1 MTGGDWPER
10 SIEDLETILRGV
22 SSQGEPQ
29 DPEYVD
35 TQKLKPG
42 SVMVLFTP
50 PPEGP
55 SIVLTRRSQ
64 SVRTHRGEIAFPGG
78 KPELEDK
85 SSVDTALRETEEEIG
100 ISRSDIDIWGGLP
113 AVMTVSSGFRLD
125 IHTGLIKK
133 LPTFEPQ
140 PNEVSEVFTTPV
152 SLLDN
157 PANSRAERIMQN
169 GQILD
174 RPSYS
179 HNGRV
184 IWGATARIIDQMLS
198 ILNTS

>member
-10 SIEDLETILRGV
+10 SIEDLEAILRRV
-22 SSQGEPQ
+22 SSQG
-29 DPEYVD
+29 DPEQVD
-35 TQKLKPG
+35 AQKLKPG

-50 PPEGP
+50 TSEGP

-64 SVRTHRGEIAFPGG
+64 NVRTHRGEIAFPGG
-78 KPELEDK
+78 KPELKDK

-113 AVMTVSSGFRLD
+113 AVITVSSGFRLD
-125 IHTGLIKK
+125 IHTGLLKNF
-133 LPTFEPQ
+133 PTFEPQ

-152 SLLDN
+152 SHLDN
-157 PANSRAERIMQN
+157 PANARSERIMRN

-174 RPSYS
+174 RPCYSYDG
-179 HNGRV
+179 HV
-184 IWGATARIIDQMLS
+184 IWGATARIIDQMLG
-198 ILNTS
+198 ILNRS

>member
-10 SIEDLETILRGV
+10 SIEDLETILRRV
-22 SSQGEPQ
+22 SLQGEPQ

-50 PPEGP
+50 TPEGP

-113 AVMTVSSGFRLD
+113 AVMTVTSGFRLD
-125 IHTGLIKK
+125 IHPKQHICSKALPLTAAILLPSALLTSPGLNCAVA
-133 LPTFEPQ
+133 P
-140 PNEVSEVFTTPV
+140 
-152 SLLDN
+152 
-157 PANSRAERIMQN
+157 
-169 GQILD
+169 
-174 RPSYS
+174 
-179 HNGRV
+179 
-184 IWGATARIIDQMLS
+184 
-198 ILNTS
+198 